1 MPIETIVVELKSG
14 LVEIE
19 QFTDIP
25 TAIAFF
31 MCTDENGIVMVNG
44 EACVLQLINHRHQL
58 NQVKEARDF
67 RRPVSLKRLCHLT
80 RENPEFRAAVDAL
93 LLEFGQPQLK
103 K

>member
-14 LVEIE
+14 LIEIE

-31 MCTDENGIVMVNG
+31 TRTDKNGIVKVNG

-58 NQVKEARDF
+58 NQVKKARKDQ
-67 RRPVSLKRLCHLT
+67 RPVSLKRLGTLIK
-80 RENPEFRAAVDAL
+80 ENPEFRAGLNL
-93 LLEFGQPQLK
+93 LLLQFDKPPLRK
-103 K
+103 